1 MSRKT
6 FMSVAAGVSVAT
18 GLGAL
23 LAPAPLAALLGVTL
37 DDLGSSQ
44 TRLLGAA
51 YVGYAAIAWFG
62 RDVRDNAAQRAIA
75 LGNFVSWALSLVVT
89 IAGVVIGVAGAQSW
103 LLLVVPDVV
112 FTAAWGYFAFNH
124 QAEVAPT

>member
-1 MSRKT
+1 MSRQT
-6 FMSVAAGVSVAT
+6 FMSLAAGVSVVA
-18 GLGAL
+18 GLGEL
-23 LAPAPLAALLGVTL
+23 LAPAPLAAVFGVTL
-37 DDLGSSQ
+37 DDVGSSV

-51 YVGYAAIAWFG
+51 YLGYATIAWFG

-89 IAGVVIGVAGAQSW
+89 ITVVVIGLAGTQSW
-103 LLLVVPDVV
+103 LLVVPEVV